1 MSEYRVRETG
11 DIKSQEELLLE
22 HAKVSLPKRWGAN
35 VYDALGIDPV
45 IAVPAP
51 EPSGKYKQ
59 VVRKG
64 VIQDTNGNWVYAWTE
79 KNMFKKCSRHID
91 ADGNEVLGK
100 DHKNYNKTISV
111 TKAKQEAEYKTKMD
125 TESAAQVREM
135 RNKLLAETDFYAL
148 SDVTMSDEM
157 SAYRQALRDITIHPK
172 FPSNLLGT
180 DWPLKP

>member
-1 MSEYRVRETG
+1 MSEYRVRSTG
-11 DIKSQEELLLE
+11 AIKSQEELLLE
-22 HAKVSLPKRWGAN
+22 HAKVSLPKQWDTD

-45 IAVPAP
+45 VAVTAP

-79 KNMFKKCSRHID
+79 KNMFRKCSRHVD
-91 ADGNEVLGK
+91 ADGNEVLDK
-100 DHKNYNKTISV
+100 DHENYSRTISV
-111 TKAKQEAEYKTKMD
+111 TKAKQEAEYSAKLD
-125 TESAAQVREM
+125 TEAAAQVRDQ

-148 SDVTMSDEM
+148 SDVTMSNEM
-157 SAYRQALRDITIHPK
+157 TSYRQALRDITTHAN